1 MGCGASLRVGGYMA
15 EFGGFVAG
23 GVFGMGLG
31 LGGLAFGLFFISTCT
46 WLLLCLGRDV
56 PE

>member
-1 MGCGASLRVGGYMA
+1 MA